1 VSDSMRNGSLLAV
14 ETGEVKATPSVA
26 PLIEARNLSKVYQT
40 GAGSFSALKEINL
53 QVLEGEF
60 LGVAGK
66 SGAGKTTLLNLL
78 SGVSEITSG
87 EVLFYKNGN
96 GNGKSA
102 GSNNGRG
109 EIVSL
114 GALDED
120 QLALW
125 RGQNV
130 GIVYQSFE
138 LLPQLDLVD
147 NVMIPQDFAGRYHPA
162 VSTQRALELLELV
175 ELSEHVYKLPAHIS
189 GGQKQRV
196 AIARA
201 LVNDPPLILA
211 DEPTGN
217 LDTATAETIFQ
228 LFERL
233 VERGKTIVMVTHD
246 SSLAARC
253 SRTVF
258 ISDGILTAD
267 RRMGTRRA
275 SGSFPSAGGKT
286 QPASATGNVLGTA
299 LPEPEAAVRVE
310 ADRPSPSEGPAR
322 IAITLD
328 GVVKTYVNAAG
339 AFTALKRINL
349 QMNYGQFVS
358 IVGKSGSGKSTL
370 LNMLTGIDHPTSGQ
384 VIIGGQD
391 IYKMSE
397 SKRALWRGRNVG
409 IVFQFFQLLP
419 TLTLLENTML
429 PMDYCN
435 AFPVSERPQR
445 ALELLK
451 MVGLEE
457 QAHKLPAMVSSGQ
470 QQSAAIARALATDP
484 PIIVADE
491 PTGNLDS
498 RSTAAIIRMFQ
509 ELAAQGK
516 TILIVT
522 HDPSITRLT
531 EQTVILSD
539 GEIIDEVVARA
550 LPLLNHPQMLQIT
563 HRAERRVYQ
572 PGETILQQGE
582 QVGHFF
588 MVAQGE
594 VDVVLHKP
602 DCPEISLARLGAGQ
616 FFGEVELLNG
626 GKSIA
631 SVRAAP
637 IGPVEI
643 ALLDRQEFLS
653 LIGDAPAMQAELS
666 GVAQQRL
673 REHQAQAEEGCS

>member
-1 VSDSMRNGSLLAV
+1 VSDPQITTASLL
-14 ETGEVKATPSVA
+14 
-26 PLIEARNLSKVYQT
+26 EARHLSKVYQT
-40 GAGSFSALKEINL
+40 GAGGFCALKDIDL
-53 QVLEGEF
+53 QVLPGEF
-60 LGVAGK
+60 LGVVGK
-66 SGAGKTTLLNLL
+66 SGAGKTTLLNML
-78 SGVSEITSG
+78 SGVSTISSG
-87 EVLFYKNGN
+87 EVLFHRNGN
-96 GNGKSA
+96 GSA
-102 GSNNGRG
+102 
-109 EIVSL
+109 EAVSL
-114 GALDED
+114 GALNED
-120 QLALW
+120 QLAEW

-147 NVMIPQDFAGRYHPA
+147 NIMIPQDFCGRYRPQ
-162 VSTQRALELLELV
+162 VSYPRALELLELV
-175 ELSEHVYKLPAHIS
+175 ELSEHAYKLPAHVS

-233 VERGKTIVMVTHD
+233 IEAGKTILMVTHD

-253 SRTVF
+253 SRTLY
-258 ISDGILTAD
+258 ISDGAISAD
-267 RRMGTRRA
+267 RRKTPRTTGGDF
-275 SGSFPSAGGKT
+275 SSVSGKT
-286 QPASATGNVLGTA
+286 QALLETGDRQASPLPETA
-299 LPEPEAAVRVE
+299 LTDAAEPGDARRT
-310 ADRPSPSEGPAR
+310 DQPSQV
-322 IAITLD
+322 AITLRD
-328 GVVKTYVNAAG
+328 VAKTYVNAAG
-339 AFTALKRINL
+339 SFTALKRINL

-370 LNMLTGIDHPTSGQ
+370 LNMLTGIDHPSSGQ

-397 SKRALWRGRNVG
+397 SQRALWRGHNMG

-498 RSTAAIIRMFQ
+498 RSAAAIIQLFQ
-509 ELAAQGK
+509 RLADLGK

-522 HDPSITRLT
+522 HDPSITRRT

-550 LPLLNHPQMLQIT
+550 LPLLNHPQMLHIT
-563 HRAERRVYQ
+563 HQAARRVYQ
-572 PGETILQQGE
+572 PGEIILQQGE
-582 QVGHFF
+582 RVEHFF
-588 MVAQGE
+588 MVASGE
-594 VDVVLHKP
+594 VDVVLKKP

-631 SVRAAP
+631 SVRAASS
-637 IGPVEI
+637 GPVEI
-643 ALLDRQEFLS
+643 ALLDRAEFLR
-653 LIGDAPAMQAELS
+653 LIDSAPAMQAELT

-673 REHQAQAEEGCS
+673 RQHQTQAEEGRRASEGRIR